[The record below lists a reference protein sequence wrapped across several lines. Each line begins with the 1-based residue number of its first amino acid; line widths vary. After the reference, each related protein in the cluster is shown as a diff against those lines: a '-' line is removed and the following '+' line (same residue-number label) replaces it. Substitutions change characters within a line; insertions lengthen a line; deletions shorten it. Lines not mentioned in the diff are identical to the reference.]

1 MTKCPYSAILTTLEK
16 YLGKPG
22 QGIHSYRIFNIA
34 VFDVFFT
41 IVCAYLI
48 SYFLKFNFIFTNIF
62 LFGLGI
68 FLHRILCVQTTVN
81 KLLFT

>member
-1 MTKCPYSAILTTLEK
+1 MTKCPYSATLSILEK

-22 QGIHSYRIFNIA
+22 QGIHIYRIFNIA
-34 VFDVFFT
+34 IVDVLFT
-41 IVCAYLI
+41 IVGAYLI
-48 SYFLKFNFIFTNIF
+48 SYFFKFSFIFTLIF

-68 FLHRILCVQTTVN
+68 FLHHMLCVQTTVN